1 MSHRLLRPS
10 FLAVSSLVLVAGGL
24 AAAGC
29 GSDAKDPEM
38 TGEMLEPEGENPGN
52 GNGGSG
58 ASSSPGNNVAPG
70 NNGGSTGTSTEG
82 QGGSAPI
89 DNDPTNPPAGNNGG
103 TSDTGEP
110 PVDPPVG
117 AAPNCNPAD
126 GAVPNLTL
134 ELVADGLN
142 QPLYVTGVRSDDS
155 RLFVVEKAGAVRV
168 VLDGEL
174 QQAPFI
180 NISGQVQ
187 NQGERGL
194 LGLAFHPNYQTNG
207 LFYLHWSS
215 NQAATAGDGIV
226 AEFSRDANDPN
237 VGSPGSQ
244 RNLIVFDDPEG
255 NHNGGDLQFGPDGF
269 LYIGMGDGGGANDQ
283 HGAVGNGQNLNTLFG
298 KMLRIDPTGRAN
310 GAYTV
315 PPGNFAQATGQQ
327 ALPEIWASGLRN
339 PWRFSFDACT
349 GDLYIA
355 DVGQNTLEEVNY
367 VAAAADTRTIAA
379 GLNFGWRI
387 MEGGICRPNEANC
400 NAQTQAGLVLPV
412 DTYPRD
418 VGTSITGGFVY
429 RGADVP
435 GLRGHYIYADYNSA
449 RFFRFRMNSG
459 ALTERVEI
467 TNQMRP
473 AGGGNLDNIASFGT
487 DNAGEMYVAAFT
499 PGAVYRVAP
508 AQ

>member
-1 MSHRLLRPS
+1 MSHRFLCTTS
-10 FLAVSSLVLVAGGL
+10 LAVSSLVLIGAGL
-24 AAAGC
+24 MAAGC
-29 GSDAKDPEM
+29 GAEDKDPSS
-38 TGEMLEPEGENPGN
+38 TGEMLNPGGSN
-52 GNGGSG
+52 EGNGTSGTGG
-58 ASSSPGNNVAPG
+58 ASSQPGNPVAPG
-70 NNGGSTGTSTEG
+70 NNGGGQSTNEG
-82 QGGSAPI
+82 QGGSVPVG
-89 DNDPTNPPAGNNGG
+89 NTDPPPGNNGG
-103 TSDTGEP
+103 TGNPGEP
-110 PVDPPVG
+110 PVNPPVG

-126 GAVPNLTL
+126 GTVPDLTL

-142 QPLYVTGVRSDDS
+142 QPLYVTGVRGDDS

-168 VLDGEL
+168 IVNGEL

-194 LGLAFHPNYQTNG
+194 LGLAFHPDYQTNG

-215 NQAATAGDGIV
+215 NQGATAGDGIV

-237 VGSPGSQ
+237 VGNPGSQ

-255 NHNGGDLQFGPDGF
+255 NHNGGDLQFGPDGL

-283 HGAVGNGQNLNTLFG
+283 HGAVGNGQNLSTLFG

-315 PPGNFAQATGQQ
+315 PPGNFAEATGQQ

-355 DVGQNTLEEVNY
+355 DVGQNTLEEVDF

-400 NAQTQAGLVLPV
+400 NAQTQNGLVLPV

-418 VGTSITGGFVY
+418 VGTSITGGYVY
-429 RGADVP
+429 RGASVP
-435 GLRGHYIYADYNSA
+435 GLRGYYIYADYNSA
-449 RFFRFRMNSG
+449 RFFRFRMNNG
-459 ALTERVEI
+459 ALTERLEI

-473 AGGGNLDNIASFGT
+473 AGGGNIDNIASFGT
-487 DNAGEMYVAAFT
+487 DNAGEMYVATFT
-499 PGAVYRVAP
+499 PGAVYRVAA